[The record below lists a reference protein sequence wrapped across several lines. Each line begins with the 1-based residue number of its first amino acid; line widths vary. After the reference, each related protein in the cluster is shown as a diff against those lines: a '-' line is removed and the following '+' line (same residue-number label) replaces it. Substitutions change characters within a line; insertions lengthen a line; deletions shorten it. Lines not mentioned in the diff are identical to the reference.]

1 MLGLRIAFL
10 FVVLLLAA
18 CGDDPVSVNEG
29 AGKNTG
35 AEAKPETK
43 PETKSNPSIF
53 EVCSDD
59 TTSVKYYQEPDPGT
73 PPTET
78 AVHLAGYVT
87 DTAGIRV
94 PHAHLYLAEVDS
106 VTHHTYAVD
115 SAETDCDGH
124 YSFGFVDSGKKDRTF
139 RVLAK
144 VYSIS
149 GTPDSMLGYMEK
161 FNWWRKDSSLTF
173 NIQVGAPAS
182 MRLYT
187 NYVTRTDD
195 LDSICF
201 HGTFI
206 CGRLTKEDQ
215 KRGYTVI
222 TGLPMGK
229 IGDHYAWHG
238 DEHTDASTTIEL
250 EPGDTLYVSDYAAG
264 YPIDSVEVSL
274 PKAATQIL
282 ESAGLEAS
290 LEKLFVPMIRFT
302 NPGSYDPHSLIDEM
316 GNYVMFE
323 SAENESI
330 ENRNW
335 FTFPVMKKDPVVA
348 HWLLWGWITDAD
360 QSRNGSIKHLLATV
374 EPEKVLDDTLF
385 NFHHDVF
392 EMCAVYKSHQEDL
405 SGVTALGNGCKV
417 IDEYNWQENGFA
429 VSFWAQADGSAKDG
443 TVLSI
448 GNDTLGIKMARCESD
463 SKSICFNSSEGKSTD
478 KNYGK
483 AEFFDGKR
491 HHVSFA
497 IYERHVFVMVDGEV
511 AYEAD
516 MDFDE
521 LFEGKISGIRVG
533 AYALNDFVIFR
544 PGTYVHKTDDKDWSR
559 FRAWLTAFYEL
570 QK

>member
-1 MLGLRIAFL
+1 MFRMRIAIL
-10 FVVLLLAA
+10 CVVLFLVA
-18 CGDDPVSVNEG
+18 CGDDPASVNESIS
-29 AGKNTG
+29 KNTG
-35 AEAKPETK
+35 TESK
-43 PETKSNPSIF
+43 PETKSDPPIF

-94 PHAHLYLAEVDS
+94 PHARLYLAEVDS

-115 SAETDCDGH
+115 SAETDCEGH

-187 NYVTRTDD
+187 NYVTHAAD

-201 HGTFI
+201 HGTFV

-222 TGLPMGK
+222 TGLPMGEF
-229 IGDHYAWHG
+229 GGYYAWHG
-238 DEHTDASTTIEL
+238 NENSNVLTTIEL

-264 YPIDSVEVSL
+264 YPVDSVEVSL

-290 LEKLFVPMIRFT
+290 LEDLFVPMIRFT
-302 NPGSYDPHSLIDEM
+302 NPQSFDPHSLIDEM
-316 GNYVMFE
+316 GNYVTLE
-323 SAENESI
+323 SAENETV

-335 FTFPVMKKDPVVA
+335 FTFPVLKKDPVVA

-360 QSRNGSIKHLLATV
+360 HSRNTSIKHLFATV
-374 EPEKVLDDTLF
+374 EPGKAFDDTLF
-385 NFHHDVF
+385 NSHHDVYQ
-392 EMCAVYKSHQEDL
+392 MCVVYKKHLEKL
-405 SGVTALGNGCKV
+405 AGVTALGNGCNV
-417 IDEYNWQENGFA
+417 IDEYNWQENSYA

-448 GNDTLGIKMARCESD
+448 GTETLGIKMARCESD
-463 SKSICFNSSEGKSTD
+463 SKSICFNSSEEKTTG

-491 HHVSFA
+491 HHVLFA
-497 IYERHVFVMVDGEV
+497 IYEKHVIVMVDGKV
-511 AYEAD
+511 VYESD
-516 MDFDE
+516 LDFEE
-521 LFEGKISGIRVG
+521 LFKGEISGVRVG
-533 AYALNDFVIFR
+533 VYPLNDFVIFR
-544 PGTYVHKTDDKDWSR
+544 PGSYVHKTDDKDWSR